1 MASKYRKK
9 FTMPPGF
16 YKMLE
21 DYAKEVVRDQ
31 PRDILEFSYLYFKHL
46 EEVSNNIK
54 TSSC

>member
-21 DYAKEVVRDQ
+21 DYAKEVMRD
-31 PRDILEFSYLYFKHL
+31 
-46 EEVSNNIK
+46 
-54 TSSC
+54 